1 MQSHR
6 RNLGFT
12 VAATAA
18 VLLIGAASEAA
29 PIYLNSSNI
38 TVSLGP
44 TMAPEPFE
52 NLTTAV
58 SLANVID
65 APSADEARTT
75 SARPRMVGQRRTLE
89 LIFDFGTE
97 YDLTTLHFWNY
108 FSEDF
113 DVDNVAFTFFDR
125 RRRERRNPR
134 RDAGTWRCRWQPDFR
149 RGLRPV
155 FPCPTSG
162 SSHSLLTGTNGEVDF
177 NNIGF
182 TAELSTIPTE
192 STGTR
197 HPHPV
202 HAWTRRPGALQ
213 EIASPQVDRVAARA
227 SGGSKGQRA
236 DDSFS
241 SAPSAPDRRSAASS
255 TAVT

>member
-18 VLLIGAASEAA
+18 VLFIGAASEAA

-44 TMAPEPFE
+44 TMASEPFE
-52 NLTTAV
+52 NQTTAI

-65 APSADEARTT
+65 APSADAGEDHLSPTT
-75 SARPRMVGQRRTLE
+75 HVWVSGGPLE

-113 DVDNVAFTFFDR
+113 DVDNVAFTFFNAAAVGVGTLDVTPALGGAGG
-125 RRRERRNPR
+125 NPIFAE
-134 RDAGTWRCRWQPDFR
+134 DYA
-149 RGLRPV
+149 LS
-155 FPCPTSG
+155 FPSNVRFV
-162 SSHSLLTGTNGEVDF
+162 HSLLTGTNGEVDF

-182 TAELSTIPTE
+182 TAELSNPTE
-192 STGTR
+192 VPEPATLTLFTLGLAGLARFRKS
-197 HPHPV
+197 H
-202 HAWTRRPGALQ
+202 RR
-213 EIASPQVDRVAARA
+213 
-227 SGGSKGQRA
+227 K
-236 DDSFS
+236 S
-241 SAPSAPDRRSAASS
+241 S
-255 TAVT
+255 V